1 VIRIAITVAAF
12 EAIARTLALGSL
24 GFENKTNER
33 GERLIWLD
41 QAVFEPAESSARTRR
56 ERQRRD
62 HPLGER
68 HPLLTRRS
76 FTIPGGASGGRG
88 CSRSAGRRHKAG
100 LPFFDRASER
110 QRQYFRVGKRAR
122 LRVRQ

>member
-12 EAIARTLALGSL
+12 EAIARMPALGSV

-41 QAVFEPAESSARTRR
+41 RAVFEPAESSARTRR
-56 ERQRRD
+56 ERRRRD

-68 HPLLTRRS
+68 HSLLTRRS
-76 FTIPGGASGGRG
+76 FAIPGGASGGRG
-88 CSRSAGRRHKAG
+88 CSRSGR
-100 LPFFDRASER
+100 
-110 QRQYFRVGKRAR
+110 
-122 LRVRQ
+122 